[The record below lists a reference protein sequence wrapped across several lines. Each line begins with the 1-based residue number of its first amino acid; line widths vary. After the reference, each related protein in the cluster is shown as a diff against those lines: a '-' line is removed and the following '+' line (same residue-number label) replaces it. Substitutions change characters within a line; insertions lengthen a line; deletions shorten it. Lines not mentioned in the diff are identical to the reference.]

1 MHTAHELIE
10 WIRRRKTNNS
20 LESTAQKDNW
30 MEIGGNVLVLRYV
43 HQRVFGIKRIY
54 FRIPLTVE
62 NLNPSDMFP
71 IHS

>member
-30 MEIGGNVLVLRYV
+30 MEIGGIVLVPRSM
-43 HQRVFGIKRIY
+43 HQRVSGVKRVY
-54 FRIPLTVE
+54 FRMPLT
-62 NLNPSDMFP
+62 L
-71 IHS
+71 